1 MNLQHFLIA
10 LETIFPKDSALEGD
24 RVGLQVESG
33 KSELNSCL
41 IAYEITDEVAN
52 EACVGDYDCIICF
65 HPLIFSPL
73 QTITS
78 DNRVGRVIIKLIA
91 KGIAVFVIHTNLDTH
106 PKGTNVALA
115 KTLGLENIRFLE
127 MVKSYTDRG
136 MGIIGEWAQA
146 KTLGE
151 TVSLIGRVL
160 DSPIRY
166 SKVAEN
172 SMITTLAL
180 VAGSGYEY
188 IAKAKQQGADAFFTA
203 DAKYHNFHAALDSI
217 TLIEAG
223 HEEMERHV
231 PLTLYNILAQT
242 INDVYF
248 TVSSV
253 RTSPIRYS
261 I

>member
-1 MNLQHFLIA
+1 MNLQHFLNA
-10 LETIFPKDSALEGD
+10 LETIFPKDSALESD
-24 RVGLQVESG
+24 RVGLQLESG
-33 KSELNSCL
+33 KRELNSCL

-73 QTITS
+73 QTITT

-91 KGIAVFVIHTNLDTH
+91 KNIAVFVIHTNLDTH
-106 PKGTNVALA
+106 PKGTNIVLG

-127 MVKSYTDRG
+127 MVKSFSDRG
-136 MGIIGEWAQA
+136 MGIIGEWKEP
-146 KTLGE
+146 KTLIE
-151 TVSLIGRVL
+151 AVSFIGKIL
-160 DSPIRY
+160 NSPIRY
-166 SKVAEN
+166 SKGKNDTVL
-172 SMITTLAL
+172 TTIAL

-188 IAKAKQQGADAFFTA
+188 IAKAKQMGADAFITA
-203 DAKYHNFHAALDSI
+203 DAKYHNFHAATDSI

-231 PLTLYNILAQT
+231 PQTLYTILT
-242 INDVYF
+242 DSISEVRF
-248 TVSSV
+248 ELSV
-253 RTSPIRYS
+253 ERTTPIRYS